1 MKSTYHYFLYYCFR
15 AKTVSPGGKGKVPY
29 IQAAHNIRCP
39 KNILLVNG
47 PWRKKVLCR
56 SNCLPVTVIQWTI
69 FPPWARLMGDTGVLR
84 SPIFL
89 SVSHQLDFCEQQH
102 KIHCFTRLTCV
113 QLFLWSV
120 FGTLCRIT
128 ECLSLCPQKMSC
140 ITYIK
145 DNMFWTDS
153 SLVDTHKRKC
163 YTIKLTDFF

>member
-1 MKSTYHYFLYYCFR
+1 
-15 AKTVSPGGKGKVPY
+15 
-29 IQAAHNIRCP
+29 
-39 KNILLVNG
+39 
-47 PWRKKVLCR
+47 
-56 SNCLPVTVIQWTI
+56 
-69 FPPWARLMGDTGVLR
+69 MGDAGVLR

-89 SVSHQLDFCEQQH
+89 SLSHQLDFCEQQH

-128 ECLSLCPQKMSC
+128 ECLSLCPQKKSC
-140 ITYIK
+140 TIYTK

-163 YTIKLTDFF
+163 YTIKLTDFLSVFGCHFTLQINMKTWNRLFKYTVNWENMTPWKELFNLRLTILKKIQNHKNYENIIQSAMPVPL